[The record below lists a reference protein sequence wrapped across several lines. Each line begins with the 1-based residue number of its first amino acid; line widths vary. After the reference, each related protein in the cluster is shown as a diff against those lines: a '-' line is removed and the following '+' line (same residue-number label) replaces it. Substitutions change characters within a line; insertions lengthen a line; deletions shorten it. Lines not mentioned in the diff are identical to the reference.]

1 MVIDIKRNISKVVD
15 AASDKAKEFGESAAD
30 VAIESIKIAG
40 QHAQSQLS
48 NRLKRRYTTLYFQK
62 NTASENFDW
71 SENGCN

>member
-40 QHAQSQLS
+40 QHAQRTQ
-48 NRLKRRYTTLYFQK
+48 
-62 NTASENFDW
+62 
-71 SENGCN
+71 